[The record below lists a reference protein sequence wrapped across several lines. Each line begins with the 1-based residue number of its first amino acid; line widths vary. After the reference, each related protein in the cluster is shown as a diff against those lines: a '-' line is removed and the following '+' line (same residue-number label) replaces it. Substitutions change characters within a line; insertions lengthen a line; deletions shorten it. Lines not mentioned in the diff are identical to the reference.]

1 MANNTNAPVPRNW
14 WKWFDIRGRAP
25 GDFAFMLNRITGL
38 GLLLYLALHLIALGQ
53 LALGPGAYDTFVR
66 IVENPLFIALELLVV
81 AAGIYHGLNGLR
93 IGLVALFGYTAAAQ
107 KQIFYVML
115 ALAIIGSIF
124 FGIKMF
130 MIA

>member
-38 GLLLYLALHLIALGQ
+38 GLVLYLAMHLVALGQ
-53 LALGPGAYDTFVR
+53 LALGPGAYDAFVQ
-66 IVENPLFIALELLVV
+66 IVKSPAFIAFELLVV

-93 IGLVALFGYTAAAQ
+93 IGLVALFGQTATVQ
-107 KQIFYVML
+107 KQLFYAML
-115 ALAIIGSIF
+115 AISILGSLY
-124 FGIKMF
+124 FGIRMF
-130 MIA
+130 MA